1 MGAERRKEEIIFFIN
16 LFFASWVG
24 FPLFPEILYFITII
38 LQRIRIIV
46 GDAGFEPKTSAPEV
60 WCATNVLLFPTCS
73 MRRPDHVELISEE
86 GVNINFHI
94 QGEGGI
100 SFVM

>member
-24 FPLFPEILYFITII
+24 FPLYPEILYFITII

-60 WCATNVLLFPTCS
+60 WCATNEPPHLLRILGLPKI
-73 MRRPDHVELISEE
+73 V
-86 GVNINFHI
+86 
-94 QGEGGI
+94 GEK
-100 SFVM
+100 

>member
-46 GDAGFEPKTSAPEV
+46 GDAGFEPGTYT
-60 WCATNVLLFPTCS
+60 TNEPPHLPLFYPDFASCTGFCMLSHLSVLL
-73 MRRPDHVELISEE
+73 
-86 GVNINFHI
+86 
-94 QGEGGI
+94 GGARTGR
-100 SFVM
+100 STQCCPGAT

>member
-60 WCATNVLLFPTCS
+60 WCATNEPPKLQVQNNSNPSQIFCYPIYSTYT
-73 MRRPDHVELISEE
+73 
-86 GVNINFHI
+86 
-94 QGEGGI
+94 
-100 SFVM
+100 